1 MKKIILTISLLFLVG
16 CGSSSGKNGE
26 MSVNL
31 GSKGNKLDTL
41 STQELDLKETL
52 SSENWEEITMDL
64 DKFYTTSI
72 STVNK
77 TYKIEMSFK
86 DGKVLAYAD
95 CKKLTARYKVSDK
108 EISFSRIT
116 YTADLDHATCQQ
128 SEDADQAVNQFLNNS
143 FEATKIKKDKIIFKS
158 DDFDAEVILKR

>member
-1 MKKIILTISLLFLVG
+1 MKKTILTISLLFLVG

-26 MSVNL
+26 ISVNL
-31 GSKGNKLDTL
+31 GSKDDKLGTL

-52 SSENWEEITMDL
+52 SSKNWEEITMDL

-72 STVNK
+72 STANK
-77 TYKIEMSFK
+77 AYKIDMSFE

-95 CKKLTARYKVSDK
+95 CKKLTARYKISDK
-108 EISFSRIT
+108 EISFSKIS
-116 YTADLDHATCQQ
+116 YEADLDHASCQQ

-143 FEATKIKKDKIIFKS
+143 FEATQVKEDEITFKS
-158 DDFDAEVILKR
+158 DDFDAEVVLKR